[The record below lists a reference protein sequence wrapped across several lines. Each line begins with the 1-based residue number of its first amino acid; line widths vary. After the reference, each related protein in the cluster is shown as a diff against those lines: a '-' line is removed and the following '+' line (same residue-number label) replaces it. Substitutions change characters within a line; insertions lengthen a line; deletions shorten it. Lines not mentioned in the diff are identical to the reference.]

1 MNDNIDVM
9 EEALRALEAI
19 LEDSHDW
26 NAGELPEHLEG
37 AIEALN
43 EAIANSSAAEEEEEG
58 Y

>member
-1 MNDNIDVM
+1 MNDHIDVM
-9 EEALRALEAI
+9 EEALRTLEAI